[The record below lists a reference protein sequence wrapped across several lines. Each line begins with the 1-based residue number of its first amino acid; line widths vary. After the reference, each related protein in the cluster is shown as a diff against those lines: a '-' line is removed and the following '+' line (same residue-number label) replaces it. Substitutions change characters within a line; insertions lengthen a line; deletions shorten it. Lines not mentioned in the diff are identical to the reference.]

1 MKAANS
7 QKPQNVF
14 SWFGSMWSTRPL
26 FSTGAALVVM
36 IILQTLALGFEFDS
50 FGSWFATWWQNWI
63 NILRNNSGIGIIAL
77 GMTFVIISG
86 GIDLAVGSTLVAVG
100 AVLMVLIDTGP
111 MGVLLRLGITG
122 TPAILISIAVA
133 VVLGTLLGQLTGLLI
148 TRGKLPPFIATLGT
162 MKIFRSVTQ
171 HFMTGYTPA
180 VPRDFLNIASL
191 NVGGQLLMPIIYWI
205 VTAGILYVVFT
216 RTTFGRQAIAIG
228 SNERATRL
236 SGVNVNKIKT
246 RIYALMGLLVSLSAI
261 LQVARIGSM
270 DYANAGS
277 GYEMDAISAV
287 IVGGTSM
294 SGGKGSILG
303 TVLGTLIIAVMN
315 NLLNLL
321 GVPPFLREAFKGVI
335 VIGAVLLQKKENNA

>member
-294 SGGKGSILG
+294 AGGKGSILG

-335 VIGAVLLQKKENNA
+335 VIGAVLLQKKENNG